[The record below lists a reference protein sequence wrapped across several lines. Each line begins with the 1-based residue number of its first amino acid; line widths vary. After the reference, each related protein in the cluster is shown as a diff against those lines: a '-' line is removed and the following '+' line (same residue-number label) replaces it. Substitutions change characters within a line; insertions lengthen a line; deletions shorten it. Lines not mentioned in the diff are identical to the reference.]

1 MTNDFLYGI
10 ILYRKFFRRLFYME
24 TLIVFIMLAFII
36 FSEIMVY
43 VSNNK
48 IEAIIFS
55 TLGILSSLIGMAF
68 LFNI

>member
-1 MTNDFLYGI
+1 
-10 ILYRKFFRRLFYME
+10 ME

>member
-1 MTNDFLYGI
+1 
-10 ILYRKFFRRLFYME
+10 ME
-24 TLIVFIMLAFII
+24 TLIVFVMLAFII

-48 IEAIIFS
+48 LEAIIFS
-55 TLGILSSLIGMAF
+55 TLGIFSSLIGMAF